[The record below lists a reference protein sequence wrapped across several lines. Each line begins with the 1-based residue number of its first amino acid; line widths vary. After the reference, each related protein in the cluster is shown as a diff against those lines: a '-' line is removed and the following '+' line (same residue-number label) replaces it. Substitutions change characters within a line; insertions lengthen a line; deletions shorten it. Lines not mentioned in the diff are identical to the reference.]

1 MFNGSI
7 VQDVAGYGGNLKGG
21 GEVNQKQSIVK
32 DKTTSALLKCI
43 YYLKPKPCITL

>member
-21 GEVNQKQSIVK
+21 GRLIKSCQ
-32 DKTTSALLKCI
+32 L
-43 YYLKPKPCITL
+43 